1 MAIRLHGI
9 LVDGLNKPIVNANVF
24 LLARSNTIV
33 VLGGSKAVF
42 KTDSQ
47 GAYDVTVNTGHYV
60 VIIGPEGKEPYKAG
74 DIVVY
79 ADSQDGSLN
88 AYLTK
93 WAPEETTP
101 EILQEIKQLVA
112 NSEQFALQ
120 ASQSA
125 ANAKKSELN
134 AETSKNSAAT
144 DAASAL
150 LSKQESAAS
159 ASSALQSKNAAAG
172 SATSAQ
178 QALTAVQGL
187 KAEVAQLKTDTQH
200 IKEDG
205 VAEVTAL
212 KNAATTSANNA
223 KASET
228 ASANNA
234 VLADTKAKEAS
245 ASATNA
251 NQAKVAAEAAKD
263 ASEASAVESA
273 TSAGESQTAANAA
286 KASET
291 VATQKAASA
300 STSETNAA
308 ASAQTAIDKAGE
320 AAASATAAKASE
332 TNAKTSETNA
342 GTLAGR
348 SESAALRSEAAAER
362 AEEIAGA
369 INLEDATLTTKGIVR
384 LSNDTNSTAE
394 NLAATPKAV
403 KTVMDVANTKAPS
416 NSPVLTGVPTAPTPA
431 PEVNNNQIAT
441 TQFVHQIISALIGDA
456 PDALNTLKELA
467 DALGDDPNFATTIT
481 TLINSKL
488 AKDQNG
494 ADIPNKQ
501 LFIDNVGLRETVNL
515 ALGALKKNQNGA
527 DIPNNSAFVKNIK
540 ATRAE
545 GVIQNG
551 TNVAMTTAEFIAYL
565 QGLGAFNYNTWNGR
579 CSWTYSANNY
589 IPDSETGCGIIPLA
603 GAVIEVF
610 CNSSITSY
618 TIRIT
623 TATTSNKPGTAT
635 NAEFIYVNNGDKY
648 SPQWRKGY
656 NTRTKPTPDDINAVS
671 KSGSKMTGELKIR
684 QMNALRIFNE
694 QFGLIFRRSESNFY
708 LIPTNE
714 NEGENGDI
722 HPTLRP
728 FTLNLKTGNIDFG
741 SGITVPGGIT
751 GRLAGNASSA
761 TKLQTARKIGGA
773 SFDGTADVNLPGVNI
788 QGNQNTTGN
797 AATATKLQT
806 ARRIANVPFDGSGDI
821 DIPAKNVGA
830 VERYTIQLAANGQG
844 GWHKLATVTMPQ
856 ATSTVS
862 IRIAGSSGFNVNRPD
877 QASISEIVIRT
888 SNNSPKGINSVI
900 WRRTQIDPARIATVN
915 TSGDI
920 YDVYIDCGSYSNKL
934 SAQISYSDNAS
945 VTIYTDPSRVD
956 ALPEGAVIG
965 NAYDMY
971 STMLPPPSGESLP
984 VGVPLPWPT
993 DTPPSGYIVMQ
1004 GQPFDKA
1011 AYPKLAAAYPTG
1023 VLPDMRGQ
1031 TIKGKPASGRDVLST
1046 EADGVKSHTHTAST
1060 ASVDLGS
1067 KTTSSFDYGTKTT
1080 SSFDY
1085 GTKTSNNTGAHT
1097 HSLSGSTGTAGA
1109 HAHTGG
1115 LRMNSSGWSQYG
1127 TTTVS
1132 GSLSTVKGTNVQGAG
1147 YLSKT
1152 DSQGNHSHSLSGT
1165 AASSGAH
1172 AHTVGIGAHTHTVG
1186 IGAHTHTVALGSHSH
1201 SVTVNATGNTENT
1214 VKNVAFNYIVRA
1226 A

>member
-47 GAYDVTVNTGHYV
+47 GAYDITVNTGHYV

-120 ASQSA
+120 ASESA

-178 QALTAVQGL
+178 QSLTAVQGL
-187 KAEVAQLKTDTQH
+187 KAEVQQLKTDTQH
-200 IKEDG
+200 IKEEG

-212 KNAATTSANNA
+212 KNAATTAANNA

-234 VLADTKAKEAS
+234 TLADTKAKEAS
-245 ASATNA
+245 ASATTA

-273 TSAGESQTAANAA
+273 TSASKSQTAANAA

-308 ASAQTAIDKAGE
+308 ASAQTATNKAGE
-320 AAASATAAKASE
+320 SAASATAAKASE

-342 GTLAGR
+342 GTSAGR
-348 SESAALRSEAAAER
+348 SESAALRSEAAAQR
-362 AEEIAGA
+362 AEDVADA
-369 INLEDATLTTKGIVR
+369 IGLEDASLTVKGIVR

-456 PDALNTLKELA
+456 PDALNTLKELS
-467 DALGDDPNFATTIT
+467 DALGGDPNFATTIT

-527 DIPNNSAFVKNIK
+527 DIPNNATFVKNIK

-551 TNVAMTTAEFIAYL
+551 TNVEMTTAEFIAYL

-610 CNSSITSY
+610 CNSSTTSY

-635 NAEFIYVNNGDKY
+635 NAEFIYVNNGDAY

-671 KSGSKMTGELKIR
+671 KSGSKMTGELKIG
-684 QMNALRIFNE
+684 QINALRIFNE

-728 FTLNLKTGNIDFG
+728 FKLNLKTGNIDFG
-741 SGITVPGGIT
+741 SRITASGGIT
-751 GRLAGNASSA
+751 GALAGNASSA

-806 ARRIANVPFDGSGDI
+806 ARRIADVLFDGSGDI

-844 GWHKLATVTMPQ
+844 GWHKLATVIMPQ
-856 ATSTVS
+856 STSTVS
-862 IRIAGSSGFNVNRPD
+862 IRIAGSSGFNVNSPE
-877 QASISEIVIRT
+877 QASITEIVIRT
-888 SNNSPKGINSVI
+888 SNGNPKGINSTL
-900 WRRTQIDPARIATVN
+900 WRRTEKDPTRIATVN

-945 VTIYTDPSRVD
+945 VTLHTDPSR
-956 ALPEGAVIG
+956 AETLPEGHVVG
-965 NAYDMY
+965 SVYDMY
-971 STMLPPPSGESLP
+971 SSILPPPTGDSLP

-1011 AYPKLAAAYPTG
+1011 AYPQLAAAYPSG

-1046 EADGVKSHTHTAST
+1046 EDDGVKSHTHTAST

-1067 KTTSSFDYGTKTT
+1067 KTTSSFDYGTKGT

-1097 HSLSGSTGTAGA
+1097 HSI
-1109 HAHTGG
+1109 
-1115 LRMNSSGWSQYG
+1115 
-1127 TTTVS
+1127 
-1132 GSLSTVKGTNVQGAG
+1132 
-1147 YLSKT
+1147 
-1152 DSQGNHSHSLSGT
+1152 SGT
-1165 AASSGAH
+1165 AASAGAHSHTVASYAGNRDSPGGSAARGSAGSGNTLGTSSSGAHTHSLSGSAASAGAH
-1172 AHTVGIGAHTHTVG
+1172 AHTVGIGAHTHSVG

-1201 SVTVNATGNTENT
+1201 GVTVNATGNTENT

>member
-47 GAYDVTVNTGHYV
+47 GAYDVTVNAGHYV

-120 ASQSA
+120 ASESA

-178 QALTAVQGL
+178 QSLTAVQGL
-187 KAEVAQLKTDTQH
+187 KAEVQQLKTDTQH
-200 IKEDG
+200 IKEEG

-212 KNAATTSANNA
+212 KNAATTASNNA

-234 VLADTKAKEAS
+234 TLADTKAKEAS
-245 ASATNA
+245 ASATTA
-251 NQAKVAAEAAKD
+251 NQAKVAAEVAKD

-273 TSAGESQTAANAA
+273 TSAGKSQTAANAA

-320 AAASATAAKASE
+320 SAASATAAKASE

-342 GTLAGR
+342 GTSAGR
-348 SESAALRSEAAAER
+348 SESAALRSEAAAQR
-362 AEEIAGA
+362 AEDIADA
-369 INLEDATLTTKGIVR
+369 IGLEDATLTVKGIVR

-416 NSPVLTGVPTAPTPA
+416 SSPVLTGVPTAPTPA

-456 PDALNTLKELA
+456 PDALNTLKELS
-467 DALGDDPNFATTIT
+467 DALGGDPNFATTIT

-515 ALGALKKNQNGA
+515 ALGALQKNQNGG
-527 DIPNNSAFVKNIK
+527 DIPNNASFVKNIK

-565 QGLGAFNYNTWNGR
+565 QERGAFNYNTWNGR
-579 CSWTYSANNY
+579 CSWTYAANNY
-589 IPDSETGCGIIPLA
+589 IPDSETGCGAIPLA

-610 CNSSITSY
+610 CNGSTTSY

-623 TATTSNKPGTAT
+623 TATTANISGLAT
-635 NAEFIYVNNGDKY
+635 NAEFIYVNNGDQY

-684 QMNALRIFNE
+684 QVNALRIFNE
-694 QFGLIFRRSESNFY
+694 QFGLIFRRSEGNFY
-708 LIPTNE
+708 LIPTKE

-728 FTLNLKTGNIDFG
+728 FSLNLKTGIIDFG
-741 SGITVPGGIT
+741 NGITVPGGIT
-751 GRLAGNASSA
+751 GALTGNASSA

-773 SFDGTADVNLPGVNI
+773 SFDGTADINLPGVNI

-797 AATATKLQT
+797 SATATKLQT
-806 ARRIANVPFDGSGDI
+806 ARRIADVPFDGSGDI

-830 VERYTIQLAANGQG
+830 VERYTIQLAANGKG
-844 GWHKLATVTMPQ
+844 GWYKLATVTMPQ
-856 ATSTVS
+856 STSTVS
-862 IRIAGSSGFNVNRPD
+862 IRIAGSAGFNVNSPE

-888 SNNSPKGINSVI
+888 SNNNPRGINSVI

-920 YDVYIDCGSYSNKL
+920 YDVYIDCNPYSNKL

-965 NAYDMY
+965 NAYNMY
-971 STMLPPPSGESLP
+971 STMLPPPVAESLP

-1011 AYPKLAAAYPTG
+1011 AYPQLAAAYPTG

-1046 EADGVKSHTHTAST
+1046 EDDGVKSHTHTAST

-1085 GTKTSNNTGAHT
+1085 GTKTSNSTGAHTHSISGTATSAGAHSHTVASYAGDRDSPGGSSARGSAGSGNTLGTSSSGAHT
-1097 HSLSGSTGTAGA
+1097 HSLSGS
-1109 HAHTGG
+1109 
-1115 LRMNSSGWSQYG
+1115 
-1127 TTTVS
+1127 
-1132 GSLSTVKGTNVQGAG
+1132 
-1147 YLSKT
+1147 
-1152 DSQGNHSHSLSGT
+1152 
-1165 AASSGAH
+1165 AASAGAH
-1172 AHTVGIGAHTHTVG
+1172 AHTVGIGAHTHSVG

-1201 SVTVNATGNTENT
+1201 GVTVNATGNTENT